1 MGATKHLL
9 GFLAG
14 TVEFGITHEQGGSR
28 HKRVLVHQLGQ
39 KTDNVMSISP
49 YITMMCKDPV
59 SFTVGVQ
66 GATAQLSLEAHLEAE
81 AVNMKEAVFVRT

>member
-14 TVEFGITHEQGGSR
+14 TVEFDITHEQGGSR
-28 HKRVLVHQLGQ
+28 HTNVYSYTSWDKNGQ
-39 KTDNVMSISP
+39 REVDL

-66 GATAQLSLEAHLEAE
+66 GATAQLSLEAYLVAG

>member
-1 MGATKHLL
+1 MYSYTSWDKN
-9 GFLAG
+9 
-14 TVEFGITHEQGGSR
+14 
-28 HKRVLVHQLGQ
+28 GQ
-39 KTDNVMSISP
+39 REVDL

-66 GATAQLSLEAHLEAE
+66 GATAQLSLEAYLVAG